1 MSGPG
6 NVFVSVRDR
15 EGDLIEGGWV
25 NTIEAIVRLQDAID
39 KLRSKA
45 APKFDASWGE
55 QPMPVLGASVDEMKD
70 AA

>member
-1 MSGPG
+1 VSGPG

-55 QPMPVLGASVDEMKD
+55 QQMPVLGASVDEMKD